1 MVELPW
7 RIVGTLRDQ
16 AGVIARQ
23 QALEGGLTKS
33 DIDPLVRRRE
43 WVRLL
48 PGVYVDHTGEPTW
61 LQRAWAGVLCYA
73 PAGLA
78 GSSALRAT
86 AGPGWR
92 PHDDAGPV
100 WVAVGSG
107 RNVTERPGYRVRYLV
122 DFAEQ
127 VLSRTHPPRMRFEEA
142 CLDVVATTRSPLDRI
157 QLLAGACQ
165 SRRTTA
171 HRLLSALDRRSRMPD
186 REWLRGVLRDI
197 ADGTCSVLEHGYLT
211 RVERPH
217 GLPRGQRQVF
227 GRPCR
232 TAGKVGILLASRG
245 WRGIVRPCGPDCE
258 AA

>member
-1 MVELPW
+1 MGAPSPW
-7 RIVGTLRDQ
+7 C
-16 AGVIARQ
+16 
-23 QALEGGLTKS
+23 
-33 DIDPLVRRRE
+33 VRRPHR
-43 WVRLL
+43 
-48 PGVYVDHTGEPTW
+48 
-61 LQRAWAGVLCYA
+61 RAHVA
-73 PAGLA
+73 PAGVGRCPL
-78 GSSALRAT
+78 LRT
-86 AGPGWR
+86 GWVGR
-92 PHDDAGPV
+92 FLGLEGDGRT
-100 WVAVGSG
+100 WVATTRRRGAGVGRGRVGAQRDRAAGLSG
-107 RNVTERPGYRVRYLV
+107 PLLGGLRRAGAQPNPSASDAV
-122 DFAEQ
+122 
-127 VLSRTHPPRMRFEEA
+127 EEA

>member
-1 MVELPW
+1 M
-7 RIVGTLRDQ
+7 
-16 AGVIARQ
+16 
-23 QALEGGLTKS
+23 
-33 DIDPLVRRRE
+33 
-43 WVRLL
+43 
-48 PGVYVDHTGEPTW
+48 
-61 LQRAWAGVLCYA
+61 
-73 PAGLA
+73 
-78 GSSALRAT
+78 
-86 AGPGWR
+86 
-92 PHDDAGPV
+92 

-122 DFAEQ
+122 DFDEQ
-127 VLSRTHPPRMRFEEA
+127 VLSHTHPPRMRFEEA
-142 CLDVVATTRSPLDRI
+142 CLDVVAATRSPLDRI

-171 HRLLSALDRRSRMPD
+171 PRLVSALARRGRMPD
-186 REWLRGVLRDI
+186 RQWLYAVLRDI

-217 GLPRGQRQVF
+217 GLPRGRRQALGERSRQRVSGDVSYVPYDQHVELDGVLDHTSPASRDVDLERDLDAALDGQGTVRLGWGQVF

-245 WRGIVRPCGPDCE
+245 WTGTVRPCGPDCE